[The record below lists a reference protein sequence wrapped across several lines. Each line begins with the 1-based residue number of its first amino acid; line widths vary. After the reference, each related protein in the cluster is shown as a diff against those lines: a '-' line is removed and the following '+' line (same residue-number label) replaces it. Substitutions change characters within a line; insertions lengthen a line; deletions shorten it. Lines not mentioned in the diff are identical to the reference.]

1 MMELRACMA
10 DEEEEVKEDNVE
22 RELDKCRGGFRHLE
36 LEVEFLIV
44 ILNSDLKDTQIVGK
58 SVGNCLVVS

>member
-1 MMELRACMA
+1 MA

-44 ILNSDLKDTQIVGK
+44 ILNSDLKDKQIVRK
-58 SVGNCLVVS
+58 LLHICLVVSDCETKP

>member
-1 MMELRACMA
+1 MA

-22 RELDKCRGGFRHLE
+22 TELDKFRGGFRHLE

-44 ILNSDLKDTQIVGK
+44 ILNSDLKDTQI
-58 SVGNCLVVS
+58 